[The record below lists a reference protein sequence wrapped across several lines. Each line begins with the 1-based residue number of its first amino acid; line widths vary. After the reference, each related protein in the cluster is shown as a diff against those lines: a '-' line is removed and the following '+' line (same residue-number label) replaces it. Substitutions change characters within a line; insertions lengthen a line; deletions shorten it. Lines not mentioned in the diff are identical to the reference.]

1 MCVGVDGAQLW
12 QPYAAYITL
21 VCLTGRERKEL
32 EKDWEIQWEGERR
45 ANSHWKCW
53 IETLQGFF
61 HSINSAQLSLS
72 DLPFSSMG
80 FCLYYGGGCVSWSK
94 KDTHTHPGGFTL
106 LAIAQRFDASL
117 SPVRRHAVL
126 LPQGTLIYRHANL
139 GQNVSS
145 WKGQIC
151 IEKEGSRGRQD
162 QKGIE
167 RRLSLITFTD
177 SSRVIFFPK
186 QQ

>member
-1 MCVGVDGAQLW
+1 MCGCGWAQLW

-32 EKDWEIQWEGERR
+32 EEEWEIQWEREEKEQTASESAESKRYK
-45 ANSHWKCW
+45 A
-53 IETLQGFF
+53 FF
-61 HSINSAQLSLS
+61 VLLIQHSSFLTTSLS
-72 DLPFSSMG
+72 PLWG
-80 FCLYYGGGCVSWSK
+80 FAFFYLGGVGGGMCHGSRRG
-94 KDTHTHPGGFTL
+94 THTHTHTGGFTL

-151 IEKEGSRGRQD
+151 IEKERSRGRQD
-162 QKGIE
+162 
-167 RRLSLITFTD
+167 RRG
-177 SSRVIFFPK
+177 
-186 QQ
+186 